1 MMEEN
6 MMDAA
11 PALEAKIA
19 RFASF
24 LQADPENRN
33 LLLDLGDLY
42 HQAGQFE
49 AALRCF
55 SQLCTL
61 EPAVAVAQSR
71 LANVYL
77 SLHRFD
83 DAAAVL
89 AALVAADAG
98 NGPLQYNLGLAQYYQ
113 GQYAAAAASFQAAD
127 QAGAGSAD
135 LYKYLSH
142 CLHHEGQLEE
152 AVAAASQ
159 WRAATIGADGSISGQ
174 CADST
179 AYLAL
184 LEFDSGNRE
193 AALELAGAVLA
204 VDPTNLDANAVMG
217 GAALE
222 QQDIALAADC
232 FQQILAQRP
241 DYGRAWLGLGLTY
254 LHDNN
259 NDKALDAMT
268 EATRQMPGHA
278 GTEVAL
284 GWSRVIVGDGV
295 GAEAT
300 FRKAI
305 ELDRNF
311 AESHGGLA
319 VALIMQNRIEEA
331 QKTIKAADRLDP
343 ANFGSVYGKALLL
356 RADGRAELAQGLINR
371 ALERAPVTGVNPLLE
386 NVRKYYLART
396 GKPWR

>member
-1 MMEEN
+1 
-6 MMDAA
+6 MDASQA
-11 PALEAKIA
+11 IQAKIA

-49 AALRCF
+49 EALRCF
-55 SQLCTL
+55 SQLASL
-61 EPAVAVAQSR
+61 EPAMTVAQSR

-83 DAAAVL
+83 EAAALL
-89 AALVAADAG
+89 AELVKGDAADAA
-98 NGPLQYNLGLAQYYQ
+98 NGSLQYNLGLAQYYQ
-113 GQYAAAAASFQAAD
+113 GQYAAAAASFMAAD
-127 QAGAGSAD
+127 HAGAASAD

-152 AVAAASQ
+152 AVAAATQ
-159 WRAATIGADGSISGQ
+159 WRALTVDSDGSLAGKG
-174 CADST
+174 ADST
-179 AYLAL
+179 GYLAL

-222 QQDIALAADC
+222 QQDIPLAADC

-284 GWSRVIVGDGV
+284 GWSRVIVGDGA

-305 ELDRNF
+305 EMDRNF

-356 RADGRAELAQGLINR
+356 RMDGRSELAQGLINR

-386 NVRKYYLART
+386 NVRKFYLART
-396 GKPWR
+396 GKPWQ